1 MVRPPITGHDRG
13 SVGVYM
19 AAPPVSSALVG
30 GRLQLVHAGEKQM
43 RRQIGWPW
51 FPRAPSAAASAAS
64 LAAPPAQ
71 AVAALPCPPPHHRT
85 VVRAFSANGARGVR
99 RMRPQVGPAILPLGK
114 CPVEASGSGNTAAEA
129 EAPSLAPCSG
139 QRRAA
144 WGQAGSLRGNK
155 HLERCE
161 IGNHE
166 SSYGDPGAVD
176 FRRRIPVSCGR
187 QSSCCSQTPGL
198 GPRAL
203 PSPTLPWARTVLSAP
218 DSAPQSSRWRP
229 GR

>member
-1 MVRPPITGHDRG
+1 
-13 SVGVYM
+13 
-19 AAPPVSSALVG
+19 
-30 GRLQLVHAGEKQM
+30 
-43 RRQIGWPW
+43 
-51 FPRAPSAAASAAS
+51 
-64 LAAPPAQ
+64 
-71 AVAALPCPPPHHRT
+71 
-85 VVRAFSANGARGVR
+85 
-99 RMRPQVGPAILPLGK
+99 MRPQVGPANLPLGK
-114 CPVEASGSGNTAAEA
+114 CPVEALGVGEHRSGGGGAKPCPLFRSAA
-129 EAPSLAPCSG
+129 SCVG
-139 QRRAA
+139 
-144 WGQAGSLRGNK
+144 AGSLRGNK